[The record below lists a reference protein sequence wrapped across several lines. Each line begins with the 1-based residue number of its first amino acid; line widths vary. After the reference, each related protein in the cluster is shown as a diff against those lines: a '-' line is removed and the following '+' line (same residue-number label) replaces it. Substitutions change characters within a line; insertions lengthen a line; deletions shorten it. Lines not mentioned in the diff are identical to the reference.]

1 MNWGLPGLLESR
13 KNPVV
18 VVGVQAEESSPAASD
33 ARWLMTSLEETMLA
47 VVIWV
52 VARHRGQHRKG
63 PAAVRWALVAGGV
76 VAICRASD

>member
-1 MNWGLPGLLESR
+1 MNWGLPGPRESR

-18 VVGVQAEESSPAASD
+18 VAGAQPEESNPAASD
-33 ARWLMTSLEETMLA
+33 ERWLVTSLEETTLA
-47 VVIWV
+47 VVILV

-63 PAAVRWALVAGGV
+63 PPDVRWALVAGGV